1 MIRQESSE
9 FLRQKQAQW
18 EKEKAE
24 SKSRP
29 EWFPFGENSTPGGG
43 SPLRKFVSKEPV
55 EEKRRASQFA
65 AAMEKAKKKEAELLK
80 RAKLY
85 KHVLRGAEEEG
96 WN

>member
-55 EEKRRASQFA
+55 VSICPVIFI
-65 AAMEKAKKKEAELLK
+65 LLIFFRSK
-80 RAKLY
+80 FYSRSNFQPIDQQL
-85 KHVLRGAEEEG
+85 
-96 WN
+96 